1 MVSFTDH
8 TVILFFLT
16 RSPRKLKL
24 EKIIGTLIILFYVN
38 TSSPQLQII
47 CPFNEK
53 HTHEKKIFSKWLV
66 RIHQLL
72 F

>member
-16 RSPRKLKL
+16 HSPRKLKL
-24 EKIIGTLIILFYVN
+24 EKNIGTLIIFFYVN
-38 TSSPQLQII
+38 TSSPQPQII

-53 HTHEKKIFSKWLV
+53 HKHEKKSSAS
-66 RIHQLL
+66 R
-72 F
+72 